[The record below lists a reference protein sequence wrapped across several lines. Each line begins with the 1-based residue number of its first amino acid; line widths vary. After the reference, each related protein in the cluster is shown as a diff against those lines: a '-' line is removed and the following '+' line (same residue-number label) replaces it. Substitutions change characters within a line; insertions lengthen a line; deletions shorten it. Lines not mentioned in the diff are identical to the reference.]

1 MKFWNLWD
9 KLGIYLMSFI
19 TLLIFSILTPNIL
32 TISNILNILVQV
44 SMVAIA
50 AAAMTFA
57 ITSGSFDLSIGATL
71 SLTTCVLAINIP
83 RLGLWLS
90 VVLALLVGA
99 ILGLINGII
108 ITKFKIQTFVATLA
122 TMIIYR
128 GLSSLY
134 TRGQDATLI
143 NYRQIKMF
151 SSGEIL
157 YIPVPIII
165 TIFVYLIFYL
175 IFKYSLFSLFMR
187 SIGSNKKIARMLGL
201 NVDRTIIYIF
211 IMTSVTSVIA
221 GIIQTSELLTGNA
234 KFGVGFELEVIT
246 ATILGGT
253 RLSGGRGNL
262 WGTLC
267 AAILL
272 GIIKNGLNLLGVTD
286 NYQRLITGII
296 LVLALSTN
304 GARDKE
310 KMDAVKV

>member
-9 KLGIYLMSFI
+9 KAGIYIISII
-19 TLLIFSILTPNIL
+19 TLLIFAILTPNIL
-32 TISNILNILVQV
+32 TITNIVNLLVQV

-50 AAAMTFA
+50 AAGMTFA

-71 SLTTCVLAINIP
+71 SMTTCVLAINIP
-83 RLGLWLS
+83 GLGLFLS
-90 VVLALLVGA
+90 VVLALFVGV

-108 ITKFKIQTFVATLA
+108 ITKLKVQTFVATLA

-128 GLSSLY
+128 GLSSIY
-134 TRGQDATLI
+134 THGQDVTLI

-157 YIPVPIII
+157 FIPVPIII
-165 TIFVYLIFYL
+165 TIIVYILFHL
-175 IFKYSLFSLFMR
+175 IFKYSLFSLFVR
-187 SIGSNKKIARMLGL
+187 SIGSNEKIARMTGL
-201 NVDRTIIYIF
+201 KVDRTIICIF
-211 IMTSVTSVIA
+211 IMTAVTSVIA
-221 GIIQTSELLTGNA
+221 GIIQTSELLTGNG

-253 RLSGGRGNL
+253 RLSGGKGNL

-267 AAILL
+267 AAIML
-272 GIIKNGLNLLGVTD
+272 GIIKNGLNLLGISD

-296 LVLALSTN
+296 LVLALSTS
-304 GARDKE
+304 GVME
-310 KMDAVKV
+310 KKGDVF

>member
-9 KLGIYLMSFI
+9 KAGIYIISFI
-19 TLLIFSILTPNIL
+19 TLLIFAILAPSILTITNIVNL
-32 TISNILNILVQV
+32 LVQV

-50 AAAMTFA
+50 AAGMTFA
-57 ITSGSFDLSIGATL
+57 ITSGSFDLSIGSTL

-83 RLGLWLS
+83 RLGLGLS
-90 VVLALLVGA
+90 VALALLVGV

-108 ITKFKIQTFVATLA
+108 ITKFKVQTFVATLA

-128 GLSSLY
+128 GLSSIY
-134 TRGQDATLI
+134 THGQDATLI

-157 YIPVPIII
+157 FIPVPIII
-165 TIFVYLIFYL
+165 TIFIYILFNL
-175 IFKYSLFSLFMR
+175 IFKYSLFSLFVR
-187 SIGSNKKIARMLGL
+187 SIGSNEKIARLIGL

-211 IMTSVTSVIA
+211 IMTAVTSVVA
-221 GIIQTSELLTGNA
+221 GIIQTSELLTGNG

-267 AAILL
+267 AAIML
-272 GIIKNGLNLLGVTD
+272 GIIKNGLNLLGVSD

-296 LVLALSTN
+296 LVLALSTS
-304 GARDKE
+304 GFREKE
-310 KMDAVKV
+310 KRDVF

>member
-9 KLGIYLMSFI
+9 KAGIYIISII
-19 TLLIFSILTPNIL
+19 TLLIFAILTPNIL
-32 TISNILNILVQV
+32 TITNITNLLVQV

-50 AAAMTFA
+50 AAGMTFA
-57 ITSGSFDLSIGATL
+57 ITSGSFDLSIGSTL

-83 RLGLWLS
+83 RFGLFLS
-90 VVLALLVGA
+90 VVLALFVGV

-108 ITKFKIQTFVATLA
+108 ITKFKVQTFVATLA

-128 GLSSLY
+128 GLSSIY
-134 TRGQDATLI
+134 THGQDATLI

-157 YIPVPIII
+157 FIPVPIII
-165 TIFVYLIFYL
+165 TVFVYILFYL
-175 IFKYSLFSLFMR
+175 IFKYSLFSLSVR
-187 SIGSNKKIARMLGL
+187 SIGSNEKIARMIGL

-211 IMTSVTSVIA
+211 IMTAVTAVFA
-221 GIIQTSELLTGNA
+221 GIIQTSELLTGNG

-253 RLSGGRGNL
+253 RLSGGKGNL
-262 WGTLC
+262 GGTLC
-267 AAILL
+267 AAIML

-296 LVLALSTN
+296 LVLALSTS
-304 GARDKE
+304 GVREKE
-310 KMDAVKV
+310 KRDVS

>member
-9 KLGIYLMSFI
+9 KAGIYIISFI
-19 TLLIFSILTPNIL
+19 TLLIFAILTPNIL
-32 TISNILNILVQV
+32 TITNIVNLLVQV

-50 AAAMTFA
+50 AAGMTFA
-57 ITSGSFDLSIGATL
+57 ITSGSFDLSIGSTL

-83 RLGLWLS
+83 RLGLGLS
-90 VVLALLVGA
+90 VVLALLVGG

-108 ITKFKIQTFVATLA
+108 ITKFKVQTFVATLA

-128 GLSSLY
+128 GLSSIY

-157 YIPVPIII
+157 FIPVPIII
-165 TIFVYLIFYL
+165 TIFVYILFYL
-175 IFKYSLFSLFMR
+175 IFKYSLFSLFVR
-187 SIGSNKKIARMLGL
+187 SIGSNEKIARVIGL
-201 NVDRTIIYIF
+201 KVDRTIICIF
-211 IMTSVTSVIA
+211 IMTAVTSVIA
-221 GIIQTSELLTGNA
+221 GIIQTSELLTGNG
-234 KFGVGFELEVIT
+234 KFGVGFELDVIT

-267 AAILL
+267 AAIML
-272 GIIKNGLNLLGVTD
+272 GIIKNGLNLLGVSD

-296 LVLALSTN
+296 LVLALSTS
-304 GARDKE
+304 GVMEKE
-310 KMDAVKV
+310 KRDTF

>member
-1 MKFWNLWD
+1 MKFWNMWD
-9 KLGIYLMSFI
+9 KAGIYIITFI
-19 TLLIFSILTPNIL
+19 TLLIFAILTPNIL
-32 TISNILNILVQV
+32 NITNIVNLLVQV

-50 AAAMTFA
+50 AAGMTFA
-57 ITSGSFDLSIGATL
+57 ITSGSFDFSIGSTL
-71 SLTTCVLAINIP
+71 SLTTCILAINIP
-83 RLGLWLS
+83 RIGLFLS
-90 VVLALLVGA
+90 VVLALFIGV

-108 ITKFKIQTFVATLA
+108 ITKFKVQTFVATLA

-128 GLSSLY
+128 GLSSIY
-134 TRGQDATLI
+134 THGQDASLI

-157 YIPVPIII
+157 FIPVPIII
-165 TIFVYLIFYL
+165 TISVYILFYL
-175 IFKYSLFSLFMR
+175 IFKYSMFSLFVR
-187 SIGSNKKIARMLGL
+187 SIGSNERIARMIGL

-211 IMTSVTSVIA
+211 IMTAVTSVIG
-221 GIIQTSELLTGNA
+221 GIIQTSQLLTGNA

-267 AAILL
+267 AAIML
-272 GIIKNGLNLLGVTD
+272 GIIKNGLNLLGISD

-296 LVLALSTN
+296 LVLALSIS
-304 GARDKE
+304 GVMEKE
-310 KMDAVKV
+310 KRDAF